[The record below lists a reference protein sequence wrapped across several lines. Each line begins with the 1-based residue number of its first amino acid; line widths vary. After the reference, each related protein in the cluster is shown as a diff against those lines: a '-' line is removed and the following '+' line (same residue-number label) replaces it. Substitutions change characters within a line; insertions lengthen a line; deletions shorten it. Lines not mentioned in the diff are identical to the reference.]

1 MDLTNLAKKYKSN
14 ILDIS
19 IYLVGVILVL
29 YFLSPFIGINQDYV
43 VKYDYFWQHIPYQE
57 EFFRLLKNGFPFW
70 SWNFF
75 LGTNFWGSKVLN
87 IVGDPFTW
95 MTYVVNLRVLN
106 TELSMSYVFVVK
118 FIVGYSLF
126 YILLSQLKHSP
137 FVKILFSLFY
147 VFSGWSTSFL
157 EQTFFTSFYML
168 LPLLFIGVESFL
180 SKKNTLLFVFATTLL
195 ISVNF
200 YFFWPAAILL
210 LIYWIYRFTITNTK
224 FVFMKFLK
232 ESLILLFWT
241 ITGLLI
247 SSIVWLPGLLH
258 LLSSSRLGNF
268 LNTYE
273 KWDLLQKSSFFM
285 FSFIPILKYL
295 DGVLKDYWYYFNQ
308 FGLYFGALSIILL
321 PHVVY
326 IFKTKKLRIANSIL
340 VVLMYLLLISPKIGL
355 FFHFSYGLRY
365 TFIITFLGIIV
376 AAQVLENIQNIKW
389 YVVAGIQAILV
400 VLYNLLYSYVLPM
413 IYTELPTNL
422 LELDLLK
429 KVYYLTFVYSGIL
442 IVYAVLRKFIKDNN
456 LTKTIAIV
464 LIVLCGV
471 YETNVQSF
479 YALTSQNHRTTV
491 DQSLPFE
498 LGSDYQDAVDYIK
511 SIDNGFYR
519 IYQNNS
525 YLSNINLH
533 YDFKSISTYDS
544 VFQYSLQDFLVWS
557 RQYPNTNWEF
567 RYTEP
572 SFNKILA
579 TRYSIIDTTLE
590 PNYMSDL
597 WYFDQIGTEKNFG
610 KYAIYKFKAETHM
623 AYTFNQI
630 DSLKVV
636 NDYTKDDGEYFLY
649 VVGDMLDNTIYID
662 DEIYPLNDYESYV
675 NQTNFIKKGI
685 DPVDYNQNWMNF
697 NFNLESNSLVFFS
710 IPFDKGWT
718 IVDNDN
724 EVTPIIVQGGFIGL
738 ALEEGNHTID
748 LNFVPPGVYYGAI
761 LSGVGISILI
771 IYMCFKMY
779 KKLNVSKNSK

>member
-1 MDLTNLAKKYKSN
+1 MDIKRNEYNLNFFKVTIAYISGLLLILYIFSN
-14 ILDIS
+14 
-19 IYLVGVILVL
+19 
-29 YFLSPFIGINQDYV
+29 FIGFNADYV
-43 VKYDYFWQHIPYQE
+43 IKYDYFWQHIPFHQ
-57 EFFRLLKNGFPFW
+57 EFFRLLENGFPFW

-75 LGTNFWGSKVLN
+75 LGTNFWGSKVLYV
-87 IVGDPFTW
+87 IGDPFTW
-95 MTYVVNLRVLN
+95 ITYFANLFVNS
-106 TELSMSYVFVVK
+106 TTISMSYILVLK
-118 FIVGYSLF
+118 FIVGYSLIF
-126 YILLSQLKHSP
+126 TLLGQLKHN
-137 FVKILFSLFY
+137 VYIRLLFSLFY
-147 VFSGWSTSFL
+147 VFSGWSTTFIEQSFFL
-157 EQTFFTSFYML
+157 SFYML
-168 LPLLFIGVESFL
+168 MPMLFIGVEHFI
-180 SKKNTLLFVFATTLL
+180 KRRITNVFSIACALQ

-200 YFFWPAAILL
+200 YFFWPASILL
-210 LIYWIYRFTITNTK
+210 LIYWIYRFVVIYDTFDIKK
-224 FVFMKFLK
+224 FII
-232 ESLILLFWT
+232 ESLY
-241 ITGLLI
+241 LLI
-247 SSIVWLPGLLH
+247 SLLVGLVIASIIWLPGLLH
-258 LLSSSRLGNF
+258 FQSSSRLGSF
-268 LNTYE
+268 LNTYD
-273 KWDLLQKSSFFM
+273 KWELLHVSSFFM

-308 FGLYFGALSIILL
+308 FGLYFGALSIMLL

-340 VVLMYLLLISPKIGL
+340 VMLMYLLLISPKIGL
-355 FFHFSYGLRY
+355 FFHFSFGLRY

-389 YVVAGIQAILV
+389 YIVVFIQAIIV
-400 VLYNLLYSYVLPM
+400 ILYNLLYSFVLPTLY
-413 IYTELPTNL
+413 IELPANL

-429 KVYYLTFVYSGIL
+429 TIYYLTFVYSGIL
-442 IVYAVLRKFIKDNN
+442 IVSAFLRKFIKNNN
-456 LTKTIAIV
+456 LIKPITILFIV
-464 LIVLCGV
+464 IFGV

-533 YDFKSISTYDS
+533 YDYKSISTYDS

-572 SFNKILA
+572 SFNKLLA

-623 AYTFNQI
+623 AYTYNQI

-675 NQTNFIKKGI
+675 NQTDFIKKGI
-685 DPVDYNQNWMNF
+685 DPIDYNQNWMNF

-748 LNFVPPGVYYGAI
+748 LNFVPPGLYYGAI

-779 KKLNVSKNSK
+779 KKFNVSKNSK